1 MTVGQAVENSCHGMA
16 GVPLNVRAVVVD
28 STKIRYEW
36 NKPNCDEGLAPIDGY
51 EYIVSGLNEK
61 GKRNQ
66 MHESGHH
73 PSHDAASYIGG
84 AGITM
89 QDLLPN
95 TRYSF
100 RVRFALC
107 SPLVIIPLLKNSFRQ
122 WTLPLES
129 CYPHRDSSDGRR

>member
-1 MTVGQAVENSCHGMA
+1 MGEAVENSCHATA

-28 STKIRYEW
+28 SKKIRYEW
-36 NKPNCDEGLAPIDGY
+36 NKPNCDDSVAPIDGY
-51 EYIVSGLNEK
+51 EYIVSEGGK
-61 GKRNQ
+61 GDTVAIQ

-73 PSHDAASYIGG
+73 PTHDAASYIGG

-100 RVRFALC
+100 RVR
-107 SPLVIIPLLKNSFRQ
+107 
-122 WTLPLES
+122 
-129 CYPHRDSSDGRR
+129 